1 MIELYELRQLA
12 AFAEAGTLSE
22 AAEVLHLSQPALSRN
37 MKKLEEDLGISLFER
52 SKNKLELN
60 KNGEYALELARKLL
74 DDADSFITRVR
85 DFDRK
90 SRTITLGIC
99 APAPVWTLAPMIA
112 NLFPGM
118 SLQTEMDREDRLL
131 KDLKNN
137 VYQLVVTHESP
148 SGSQFFCKEC
158 GTESLLFGLPKDHK
172 YAQWE
177 SLSFSEMNGENML
190 LMPDI
195 GFWNFVKDRMPDSR
209 FLTQSDR
216 FSFNELIRASS
227 LPFFATELGE
237 HYQKTPPGSS
247 SPSPTRTP
255 PSPTTWS
262 VKPSTRKTFTPCL
275 QSCNGKAAPILN
287 AVSCRSGQNIL
298 IVLKFSIK
306 LSPHGKNTTI

>member
-112 NLFPGM
+112 NLFTGM

-237 HYQKTPPGSS
+237 HYQKTPPGRVFVPVSDADA
-247 SPSPTRTP
+247 TVTYYL
-255 PSPTTWS
+255 
-262 VKPSTRKTFTPCL
+262 VC
-275 QSCNGKAAPILN
+275 KAEHKKDFHALF
-287 AVSCRSGQNIL
+287 AEL
-298 IVLKFSIK
+298 
-306 LSPHGKNTTI
+306 

>member
-60 KNGEYALELARKLL
+60 KNGEYALKLARKLL

-85 DFDRK
+85 DFERK

-137 VYQLVVTHESP
+137 VYQLTDP
-148 SGSQFFCKEC
+148 SLITAVLRH
-158 GTESLLFGLPKDHK
+158 GTWGTLP
-172 YAQWE
+172 
-177 SLSFSEMNGENML
+177 EN
-190 LMPDI
+190 
-195 GFWNFVKDRMPDSR
+195 
-209 FLTQSDR
+209 
-216 FSFNELIRASS
+216 
-227 LPFFATELGE
+227 
-237 HYQKTPPGSS
+237 
-247 SPSPTRTP
+247 PTRP
-255 PSPTTWS
+255 GLRPRLRRGRHRHLLPG
-262 VKPSTRKTFTPCL
+262 L
-275 QSCNGKAAPILN
+275 
-287 AVSCRSGQNIL
+287 
-298 IVLKFSIK
+298 
-306 LSPHGKNTTI
+306 